1 MSYGYFKNT
10 SADFDTVDEKI
21 RQTLADNGFGVITE
35 IDVKSTF
42 KTKLDADFQPYKIIG
57 ACNPAIAYK
66 ALSEEP
72 DVGLLLPCNVVV
84 IDNLDGTIR
93 VGAIDAEK
101 MLTISGRDDLKMLAD
116 KVNSLLK
123 IAIDAV

>member
-1 MSYGYFKNT
+1 MSYGYFKNI
-10 SADFDTVDEKI
+10 SADFKTVDEKI
-21 RQTLADNGFGVITE
+21 RQTLAENGFGVITE

-42 KTKLDADFQPYKIIG
+42 KTKLDVDFRPYTIIG
-57 ACNPAIAYK
+57 ACNPAIAHK

-84 IDNLDGTIR
+84 IDNLDGTIK
-93 VGAIDAEK
+93 VGAIDAKK
-101 MLTISGRDDLKMLAD
+101 MLSLSGRDDLHVLAD

-123 IAIDAV
+123 NAIDSV